1 MATVDTS
8 TITNT
13 LPDPEFVTKS
23 FRFILD
29 RGIMGLG
36 SGILKSRDGNHVAVV
51 LPELHDDDN
60 YSNEDLLK
68 EMMSKFTPKRKNEFM
83 MIPNHNS
90 AVSANQP
97 RGHFNINF
105 VVAYNPSAPS
115 LYIFDPPKIVDNWH
129 QAVVFKTEPKDIT
142 TQIITFLNGEPTE
155 EVAFGFRHNAPIK
168 STNLKTAGIRP
179 GVPHPWDDF
188 RQTSI
193 RIIVF
198 LSSGSYDAINYQEV

>member
-1 MATVDTS
+1 MATVNTS
-8 TITNT
+8 IITNT

-29 RGIMGLG
+29 RGIMKLG
-36 SGILKSRDGNHVAVV
+36 SGILKSRDGDQVAVV

-83 MIPNHNS
+83 MIPNHSS

-97 RGHFNINF
+97 QGIFNIDF
-105 VVAYNPSAPS
+105 VLAYNPSAPS
-115 LYIFDPPKIVDNWH
+115 LFIFDPPQIIDNWH
-129 QAVVFKTEPKDIT
+129 RAVVFRTEPKDIT
-142 TQIITFLNGEPTE
+142 TQIITFLNQH
-155 EVAFGFRHNAPIK
+155 RLNK
-168 STNLKTAGIRP
+168 STNLITAGHGLKNQTP
-179 GVPHPWDDF
+179 NGYAGVPHPWDDF